1 MLAGQTLI
9 NHGRCG
15 GAGGDSCTSRLAMLT
30 AGLLSVRMAV
40 LWKGS
45 IFPVGRR
52 ESEWFLHPESPSPLA
67 CFCWVPGTSFSI
79 PQAYG
84 FLK

>member
-9 NHGRCG
+9 NHGRCR
-15 GAGGDSCTSRLAMLT
+15 GAGGDSCTSHLMMHT
-30 AGLLSVRMAV
+30 ARLLSARMSV

-52 ESEWFLHPESPSPLA
+52 ESVWFLHPESHSPLA
-67 CFCWVPGTSFSI
+67 CFSWALGTSFSI